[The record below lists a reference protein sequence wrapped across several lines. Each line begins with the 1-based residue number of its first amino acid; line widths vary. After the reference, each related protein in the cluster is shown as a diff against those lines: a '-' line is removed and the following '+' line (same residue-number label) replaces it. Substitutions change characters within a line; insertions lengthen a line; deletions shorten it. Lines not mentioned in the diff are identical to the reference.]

1 MRPSEVA
8 SANSGMQK
16 TWWNCLLPPIADAIK
31 EIAEQLE
38 LQREAA
44 QDDGD
49 DEEESDGLSSKS
61 YISTSDDYY
70 DQLTEEDLPMV
81 DLTSS
86 EE

>member
-1 MRPSEVA
+1 MTKNIPSVERA
-8 SANSGMQK
+8 LARIEAM
-16 TWWNCLLPPIADAIK
+16 LIEADPDNAIN
-31 EIAEQLE
+31 
-38 LQREAA
+38 
-44 QDDGD
+44 

>member
-1 MRPSEVA
+1 MLIE
-8 SANSGMQK
+8 
-16 TWWNCLLPPIADAIK
+16 ADPDNAIN
-31 EIAEQLE
+31 
-38 LQREAA
+38 
-44 QDDGD
+44 
-49 DEEESDGLSSKS
+49 DEEESDELSSKS